1 MIKKVISNFLI
12 LIVGVL
18 LFSCNPQYKIKP
30 RFVELSD
37 KKDSAEDIS
46 RINLIKS
53 LDYSDFKEGR
63 LSNEKIAVNYRLL
76 QPKNADKKKKHPLI
90 LVFHGS
96 GAIGT
101 NNTSQM
107 GVLSKMWLL
116 PEYREKFSVFVLSP
130 QFPVRSSNYHL
141 DKIRNVQ
148 VSESNEYL
156 DLVLKSV
163 DSLSKTSNIDES
175 RIYVI
180 GFSMGGSTV
189 MNAISKR
196 PDLFAAAINVSG
208 ISDFSNMENLK
219 NLPIR
224 IIHGGLDTDNRP
236 ESNVKFYNEMK
247 DVGNIFF
254 FKYKDRYHNNILSS
268 EAVASIAEWLSLE
281 KLKKRK

>member
-1 MIKKVISNFLI
+1 MKYAQETYGVNIKVRIFTDGKGENPIFNFPLKT
-12 LIVGVL
+12 L
-18 LFSCNPQYKIKP
+18 PQC
-30 RFVELSD
+30 E
-37 KKDSAEDIS
+37 
-46 RINLIKS
+46 
-53 LDYSDFKEGR
+53 
-63 LSNEKIAVNYRLL
+63 
-76 QPKNADKKKKHPLI
+76 
-90 LVFHGS
+90 
-96 GAIGT
+96 
-101 NNTSQM
+101 
-107 GVLSKMWLL
+107 
-116 PEYREKFSVFVLSP
+116 
-130 QFPVRSSNYHL
+130 PV
-141 DKIRNVQ
+141 
-148 VSESNEYL
+148 
-156 DLVLKSV
+156 
-163 DSLSKTSNIDES
+163 
-175 RIYVI
+175 YVI